1 MNCSNSVHSYC
12 FTRLRVMPQVLEVD
26 KVCRSICA

>member
-1 MNCSNSVHSYC
+1 
-12 FTRLRVMPQVLEVD
+12 MPQVLEVD